1 MCCHRSMV
9 WLLTDKAPV
18 SWVIATLAS
27 VPVNSTSTSYIRIS
41 DPLAPVLPTEEL
53 PISDELRLELSAE

>member
-1 MCCHRSMV
+1 MV

-27 VPVNSTSTSYIRIS
+27 VPVNSTSTSYIRIIDS
-41 DPLAPVLPTEEL
+41 LAPVLPTEEL